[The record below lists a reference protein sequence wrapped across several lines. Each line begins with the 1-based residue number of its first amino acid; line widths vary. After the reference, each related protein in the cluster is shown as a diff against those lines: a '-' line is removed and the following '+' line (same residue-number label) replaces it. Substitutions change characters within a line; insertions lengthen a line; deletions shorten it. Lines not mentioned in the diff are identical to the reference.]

1 MNTMP
6 ALMLTGLLSAWCCAA
21 VAQVQQQPTTP
32 PTTTATG
39 SGGSQPETSLVN
51 RFSTFA
57 GSEDNARSLV
67 TGLRQGGEIT
77 LTSPASGGQPG
88 SSTTFTPPTR
98 PMGYGNVRIALALS
112 QEQLARSGI
121 TNPTP
126 AQLQTALMGT
136 GTNGTGTQ
144 AASTQFQGVLQ
155 MRADGMGWGQ
165 IANSMGVKLGHVMS
179 GKTASTPAASSTLP
193 SSSTAASSTGTGS
206 GIVTSAGTASSTTT
220 QARVRGNSASAHQSH
235 GGGIVTAAGG
245 SATGAGASI
254 RTGGGTSSGV
264 VTGTGAAA
272 GSRASAAGVANGK
285 GHAKP

>member
-21 VAQVQQQPTTP
+21 VAQAPEQQPTNP
-32 PTTTATG
+32 PVTTATG
-39 SGGSQPETSLVN
+39 GGGSQAETSLVN
-51 RFSTFA
+51 RFSIFA

-67 TGLRQGGEIT
+67 TGLRQGSEIT
-77 LTSPASGGQPG
+77 LTSPAGGGQPA

-98 PMGYGNVRIALALS
+98 PMGYGNVRISLALA
-112 QEQLARSGI
+112 QEQLAQSGI
-121 TNPTP
+121 TQPTP
-126 AQLQTALMGT
+126 AQLQTALMGPT
-136 GTNGTGTQ
+136 TNGTGTQ
-144 AASTQFQGVLQ
+144 STSTQFQGVLQ

-179 GKTASTPAASSTLP
+179 GKTAPAPTAPSTLP
-193 SSSTAASSTGTGS
+193 SNSTAASTGSGS
-206 GIVTSAGTASSTTT
+206 GIVTSAGTASTAT
-220 QARVRGNSASAHQSH
+220 QARARGNSASAHQSH
-235 GGGIVTAAGG
+235 GAGIVTAAGG
-245 SATGAGASI
+245 SGAGTSASI
-254 RTGGGTSSGV
+254 RTGGGASGGV